1 MVTVQPEPFD
11 PVTACVEYP
20 ALCAGDVSPEPLC
33 TLRCHERFLNDEMQ
47 PNDAWADAENAE
59 SWRRFYA
66 ANPGAE
72 EAMRAA
78 CDPKT
83 YEKGTA

>member
-1 MVTVQPEPFD
+1 MTAQPDLFNPATGCHPNPAFGGGLGC
-11 PVTACVEYP
+11 PVIE
-20 ALCAGDVSPEPLC
+20 SC
-33 TLRCHERFLNDEMQ
+33 TLRCHIRYLDGQMQ

-59 SWRRFYA
+59 SWRRFYD

-72 EAMRAA
+72 EASRAA